1 MLSSKAYTIH
11 ATTVLLKFDCG
22 IQSIA
27 GAVLPEVQSSY
38 TCFDILTAVIGI
50 TWSHK
55 LHR

>member
-27 GAVLPEVQSSY
+27 GAVLPEVESSY

>member
-1 MLSSKAYTIH
+1 MLSSKAYIIH

-38 TCFDILTAVIGI
+38 TCFDICDRHNMVTQV
-50 TWSHK
+50 T
-55 LHR
+55 